1 MRSSYYRIL
10 YSYNNKILKSECGL
24 IMKIII
30 TTEDK
35 QQIVP
40 GKTKQILL
48 SEQRI
53 EEEHF
58 DVHQAKLEKHWNM
71 KYLGKNKNNQ
81 LKIEVDNYWSI
92 PFVFN
97 KRHQI
102 AEVIIHDRD
111 TKCN

>member
-1 MRSSYYRIL
+1 MRSNYYRIL

-40 GKTKQILL
+40 GKTKQVLL

-58 DVHQAKLEKHWNM
+58 DVQQAKLEKH
-71 KYLGKNKNNQ
+71 LGKNENNQ